1 MTTDSKII
9 MLADII
15 ESKVRKERELEFY
28 QQELEK
34 LQQKMYWLKREIDLN
49 NTIIDIIKNDAVL
62 DLKDQAE
69 EKLLIKSRE
78 DDE

>member
-69 EKLLIKSRE
+69 EKLLNKSRE
-78 DDE
+78 DVE

>member
-78 DDE
+78 DVE